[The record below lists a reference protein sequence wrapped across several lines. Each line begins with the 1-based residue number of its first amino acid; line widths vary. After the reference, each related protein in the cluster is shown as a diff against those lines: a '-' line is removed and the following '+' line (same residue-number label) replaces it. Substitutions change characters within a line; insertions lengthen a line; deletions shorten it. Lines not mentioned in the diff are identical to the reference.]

1 MSHKFDEKQSRAG
14 LGSRILRSGAA
25 AFVAAVCLLPLG
37 RVSAAREFRSRA
49 EVAQDAT
56 QQNEEPGA
64 TARIRVAEGE
74 YKALTEDGIG
84 PSDPAVYGFDESWT
98 LWRLRD
104 GSFEVNGTRSY
115 RSPSDEPH
123 SNQFSAHLSADLA
136 VLELMEFRKLRW
148 RTDSGPVGCK
158 FLPAKISCTSNAR
171 DVTQNV
177 SLDVPIQAPAG
188 LMWPLSAFSL
198 SSITRSAR
206 HDQKTMTPV
215 QLVTLENG
223 SREDPIFT
231 TTFSG
236 HLKYLGQEQLSLA
249 GRKWHADKFHLK
261 VAVHPPFLLW
271 TSPEGLLLAFA
282 LENKNKTL
290 AHDGIELVRF
300 QQSNDF

>member
-1 MSHKFDEKQSRAG
+1 MSHRFDKKQSRAG

-25 AFVAAVCLLPLG
+25 AFVAAFYLFPIG
-37 RVSAAREFRSRA
+37 RVSASVEFGSRV
-49 EVAQDAT
+49 ELAQDAT
-56 QQNEEPGA
+56 QQNEEPGT

-84 PSDPAVYGFDESWT
+84 PSDPAVYNFDESWT

-123 SNQFSAHLSADLA
+123 SNQFSAHLSADRA

-148 RTDSGPVGCK
+148 RTDSGPLDCK

-188 LMWPLSAFSL
+188 LMWPMSTFSL
-198 SSITRSAR
+198 SSIARSAS
-206 HDQKTMTPV
+206 HDQKTLTPV
-215 QLVTLENG
+215 QLVTLEDG

-231 TTFSG
+231 TIFAG

-249 GRKWHADKFHLK
+249 GRKWYADKFELK
-261 VAVHPPFLLW
+261 VAAHPPFLAW

-282 LENKNKTL
+282 PENKNKTL